1 MNSVLFIC
9 SANICRSPMAMGLL
23 RSMVDDAS
31 DQWKIESA
39 GVWDMGGQQ
48 VAANTQLVLKERGID
63 LNDHTSR
70 TVTATM
76 LSEFNLILV
85 MEDTH
90 KEVLKLAFPEYT
102 DRFFMLSE
110 MVGEFF
116 EIVDPI
122 GGSLTDF
129 EETAL
134 EMEWILTEGFKMISI
149 LAADKLETDVS
160 KQRTDTAD

>member
-23 RSMVDDAS
+23 RSMVKDAS

-39 GVWDMGGQQ
+39 GVWDMGEQQ
-48 VAANTQLVLKERGID
+48 VAANTQLVLKERGIE

-70 TVTATM
+70 TVTGTM
-76 LSEFNLILV
+76 LSEFNLVPV
-85 MEDTH
+85 MEDIH

-102 DRFFMLSE
+102 DRIYMLSE
-110 MVGEFF
+110 MVGEIYD
-116 EIVDPI
+116 IVDPI
-122 GGSLTDF
+122 GGSLADF

-134 EMEWILTEGFKMISI
+134 EMGRILTEGLEKISI
-149 LAADKLETDVS
+149 LAVDKLVTD
-160 KQRTDTAD
+160 AP

>member
-23 RSMVDDAS
+23 RSMVEDSS

-39 GVWDMGGQQ
+39 GVWDMDGQQ
-48 VAANTQLVLKERGID
+48 VAANTQLILKERGID

-70 TVTATM
+70 NVSGTM
-76 LSEFNLILV
+76 LSEFNLVLV
-85 MEDTH
+85 MEDIH

-102 DRFFMLSE
+102 DRIYMLSE
-110 MVGEFF
+110 MVGEFYD
-116 EIVDPI
+116 IVDPI
-122 GGSLTDF
+122 GGSLADF

-134 EMEWILTEGFKMISI
+134 EMERILTEGFEKISI
-149 LAADKLETDVS
+149 LSVDKLVTDAS
-160 KQRTDTAD
+160 

>member
-23 RSMVDDAS
+23 RSMVKDAS

-39 GVWDMGGQQ
+39 GVWDMGEQQ
-48 VAANTQLVLKERGID
+48 VVANTQLVLKERGIE

-70 TVTATM
+70 TVTGTM
-76 LSEFNLILV
+76 LSEFNLVPV
-85 MEDTH
+85 MEDIH

-102 DRFFMLSE
+102 DRIYMLSE
-110 MVGEFF
+110 MVGEIYD
-116 EIVDPI
+116 IVDPI
-122 GGSLTDF
+122 GGSLADF

-134 EMEWILTEGFKMISI
+134 EMGRILTEGLEKISI
-149 LAADKLETDVS
+149 LAVDKLVTD
-160 KQRTDTAD
+160 AP

>member
-9 SANICRSPMAMGLL
+9 SANVCRSPMAMGLL
-23 RSMVDDAS
+23 HSMVEDLS

-70 TVTATM
+70 TVTGTM
-76 LSEFNLILV
+76 LSEFSLVLV
-85 MEDTH
+85 MEDIH
-90 KEVLKLAFPEYT
+90 KEVLNLAFPEYT
-102 DRFFMLSE
+102 DRIYMLSE
-110 MVGEFF
+110 MVEGLFD
-116 EIVDPI
+116 IVDPI
-122 GGSLTDF
+122 GGSLADF

-134 EMEWILTEGFKMISI
+134 EMERILTEGFEKISL
-149 LAADKLETDVS
+149 LAADNPNIYAS
-160 KQRTDTAD
+160 

>member
-23 RSMVDDAS
+23 HSMVEDSS

-48 VAANTQLVLKERGID
+48 VAANTRLVLKERCID

-70 TVTATM
+70 TVTGTI
-76 LSEFNLILV
+76 LSEFSLVLV
-85 MEDTH
+85 MEDIH

-102 DRFFMLSE
+102 DRIYMLSE
-110 MVGEFF
+110 MVGELFD
-116 EIVDPI
+116 IVDPI
-122 GGSLTDF
+122 GESLADF

-134 EMEWILTEGFKMISI
+134 EMERILTEGFEKISI
-149 LAADKLETDVS
+149 LAADKPIIYAS
-160 KQRTDTAD
+160 